1 MHVAHLT
8 GSVQRRNG
16 TSHVGVPRGQRS
28 EASPESPPAS
38 QWTHNPRWQ
47 VWNTLVSATALSLWH
62 CNHGS
67 PHQCPPNMRPKS
79 SRCWAALRPGRASE
93 VSLFVLS
100 QNWLC
105 LTPQKPLQW
114 LASSNFCCSYIVT
127 IPTAC
132 WIIQPV
138 LDACCSNESFM
149 RVPVV
154 SGRIWMASAIAM
166 QRLKTR
172 KRGTF
177 KMSRPKASP
186 GALYRQPA
194 TGLRLEKETTN
205 NKKNTT
211 FEWRTLTDLILRR
224 WLLSDSYSR
233 IRTPSSR
240 SRSNEEYEVDRGQVV
255 PQKKITGHKKNVSLR
270 HKGAFLRA
278 T

>member
-1 MHVAHLT
+1 MLLILPVQCKGVMELHMWVCHGVKGRKLLQSLHQLHDGLIILDDKCGTHWWALQHFHYGTVTMDHCTSVLQTCDPHV
-8 GSVQRRNG
+8 
-16 TSHVGVPRGQRS
+16 
-28 EASPESPPAS
+28 
-38 QWTHNPRWQ
+38 
-47 VWNTLVSATALSLWH
+47 
-62 CNHGS
+62 
-67 PHQCPPNMRPKS
+67 KS

-93 VSLFVLS
+93 APLFVLS

-194 TGLRLEKETTN
+194 TGLRLEKETTD

-240 SRSNEEYEVDRGQVV
+240 SRSNEEYEVG
-255 PQKKITGHKKNVSLR
+255 GHKKIVSLR
-270 HKGAFLRA
+270 HKEAFLRA